1 MDELKRE
8 IGYKIK
14 TIRRSCG
21 KTQIDICGD
30 ESELTIRQLARIE
43 NGQALAT
50 LPKLLL
56 IADKLGVSLQ
66 NIVDV
71 KVIEIPKGFLKL
83 KDELIHSQTYADK
96 GRIEWKEAILEEIY
110 ENYYEN
116 LPEEEQLIVD
126 VTQARFDI
134 YGSSDVTYGLG
145 LVEEYFQQLLKKKYF
160 SVNDLLII
168 ELYFF
173 CCAMGLED
181 KEHFEELAQK
191 VLLCSEYE
199 DKASLVQMEKVLLSL
214 FIQIQTEDSLIYIQ
228 TFEKII
234 AKTRHV
240 FYRPHLF
247 LLKAKYAL
255 FVDKNILEAESFYEK
270 AISLAE
276 LLDDQ
281 VLVQRILAEKQI
293 DFPTTWLLS
302 HVVFFMFL
310 LY

>member
-14 TIRRSCG
+14 TIRRSRG

-71 KVIEIPKGFLKL
+71 KAIEIPKAFLKL
-83 KDELIHSQTYADK
+83 KDELIHSQTYADEE
-96 GRIEWKEAILEEIY
+96 RIKRKEAILEEIY

-116 LPEEEQLIVD
+116 LPEEEQLVVD

-134 YGSSDVTYGLG
+134 YGSSDATYGLG

-199 DKASLVQMEKVLLSL
+199 DKASLAQMEKVLLSL

-255 FVDKNILEAESFYEK
+255 FVDKNVAEAESFYEK

-281 VLVQRILAEKQI
+281 VLVQKILAEKQI
-293 DFPTTWLLS
+293 DFPTT
-302 HVVFFMFL
+302 
-310 LY
+310 

>member
-71 KVIEIPKGFLKL
+71 KAIEIPKAFLKL
-83 KDELIHSQTYADK
+83 KDELIHSQTYADEE
-96 GRIEWKEAILEEIY
+96 RIKRKEAILEEIY

-116 LPEEEQLIVD
+116 LPEEEQLVVD

-134 YGSSDVTYGLG
+134 YGSSDATYGLG
-145 LVEEYFQQLLKKKYF
+145 VVEEYFQQLLKKKYF

-173 CCAMGLED
+173 CCAMGLEE

-199 DKASLVQMEKVLLSL
+199 DKASLAQMEKVLLSL

-255 FVDKNILEAESFYEK
+255 FVDKNVAEAESFYEK

-281 VLVQRILAEKQI
+281 VLVQKILAEKQI
-293 DFPTTWLLS
+293 DFPTT
-302 HVVFFMFL
+302 
-310 LY
+310 

>member
-96 GRIEWKEAILEEIY
+96 GRIEQKEAILEEIY

-293 DFPTTWLLS
+293 DFPTT
-302 HVVFFMFL
+302 
-310 LY
+310 

>member
-8 IGYKIK
+8 IGHKIK

-71 KVIEIPKGFLKL
+71 KAIEIPKAFLKL
-83 KDELIHSQTYADK
+83 KDELIHSQTYADEE
-96 GRIEWKEAILEEIY
+96 RIKRKEAILEEIY

-116 LPEEEQLIVD
+116 LPEEEQLVVD

-134 YGSSDVTYGLG
+134 YGSSDATYGLG

-181 KEHFEELAQK
+181 KEHFEELSQK

-199 DKASLVQMEKVLLSL
+199 DKASLAQMEKVLLSL

-255 FVDKNILEAESFYEK
+255 FVDKNVAEAESFYEK

-281 VLVQRILAEKQI
+281 VLVQKILAEKQI
-293 DFPTTWLLS
+293 DFPTT
-302 HVVFFMFL
+302 
-310 LY
+310 

>member
-71 KVIEIPKGFLKL
+71 KAIEIPKVFLKL

-96 GRIEWKEAILEEIY
+96 RRIERKEAILEEIY

-134 YGSSDVTYGLG
+134 YGGSDATYGLG

-199 DKASLVQMEKVLLSL
+199 DKAILAQMEKVLLSL

-293 DFPTTWLLS
+293 DFPTT
-302 HVVFFMFL
+302 
-310 LY
+310 

>member
-1 MDELKRE
+1 MDELKCE

-96 GRIEWKEAILEEIY
+96 GRIERKEAILEEIY

-293 DFPTTWLLS
+293 DFPTT
-302 HVVFFMFL
+302 
-310 LY
+310 

>member
-66 NIVDV
+66 SIVDV

-96 GRIEWKEAILEEIY
+96 GRIERKEAILEEIY

-293 DFPTTWLLS
+293 DFPTT
-302 HVVFFMFL
+302 
-310 LY
+310 

>member
-43 NGQALAT
+43 NGQVLAT

-71 KVIEIPKGFLKL
+71 KAIEIPKAFLKL

-96 GRIEWKEAILEEIY
+96 RRIERKEAILEEIY

-134 YGSSDVTYGLG
+134 YGSSDATYGLG

-199 DKASLVQMEKVLLSL
+199 DKASLAQMEKVLLSL

-255 FVDKNILEAESFYEK
+255 FVEKNILEAESFYEK

-281 VLVQRILAEKQI
+281 ILVQRILEEKQI
-293 DFPTTWLLS
+293 DFPTT
-302 HVVFFMFL
+302 
-310 LY
+310 

>member
-71 KVIEIPKGFLKL
+71 KAIEIPKAFLKL

-96 GRIEWKEAILEEIY
+96 RRIERKEAILEEIY

-134 YGSSDVTYGLG
+134 YGGSDATYGLG

-199 DKASLVQMEKVLLSL
+199 DKASLAQMEKVLLSL

-293 DFPTTWLLS
+293 DFPTT
-302 HVVFFMFL
+302 
-310 LY
+310 

>member
-96 GRIEWKEAILEEIY
+96 GRIERKEAILEEIY

-181 KEHFEELAQK
+181 KEHFEELSQK

-199 DKASLVQMEKVLLSL
+199 DKASLAQMEKVLLSL

-293 DFPTTWLLS
+293 DFPTT
-302 HVVFFMFL
+302 
-310 LY
+310 

>member
-71 KVIEIPKGFLKL
+71 KAIEIPKAFLKL

-96 GRIEWKEAILEEIY
+96 RRIERKEAILEEIY

-134 YGSSDVTYGLG
+134 YGGSDATYGLG

-173 CCAMGLED
+173 CCAMGLEE

-199 DKASLVQMEKVLLSL
+199 DKASLAQMEKVLLSL

-255 FVDKNILEAESFYEK
+255 FVEKNILEAESFYEK

-293 DFPTTWLLS
+293 DFPTT
-302 HVVFFMFL
+302 
-310 LY
+310 

>member
-43 NGQALAT
+43 NGQVLAT

-96 GRIEWKEAILEEIY
+96 GRIERKEAILEEIY

-181 KEHFEELAQK
+181 KEHFEELSQK

-199 DKASLVQMEKVLLSL
+199 DKASLAQMEKVLLSL

-293 DFPTTWLLS
+293 DFPTT
-302 HVVFFMFL
+302 
-310 LY
+310 

>member
-96 GRIEWKEAILEEIY
+96 GRIERKEAILEEIY

-173 CCAMGLED
+173 CCAMELED

-199 DKASLVQMEKVLLSL
+199 DKDSLVQMEKVLLSL

-255 FVDKNILEAESFYEK
+255 FVDKNVAEAESFYEK

-281 VLVQRILAEKQI
+281 VLVQKILAEKQI
-293 DFPTTWLLS
+293 DFPTT
-302 HVVFFMFL
+302 
-310 LY
+310 

>member
-96 GRIEWKEAILEEIY
+96 GRIERKEAILEEIY

-293 DFPTTWLLS
+293 DFSTT
-302 HVVFFMFL
+302 
-310 LY
+310 

>member
-71 KVIEIPKGFLKL
+71 KAIEIPKAFLKL

-96 GRIEWKEAILEEIY
+96 RRIERKEAILEEIY

-134 YGSSDVTYGLG
+134 YGSSDATYGLG

-199 DKASLVQMEKVLLSL
+199 DKASLAQMEKVLLSL

-234 AKTRHV
+234 AKTRHI

-293 DFPTTWLLS
+293 DFPTT
-302 HVVFFMFL
+302 
-310 LY
+310 

>member
-96 GRIEWKEAILEEIY
+96 GRIERKEAILEEIY
-110 ENYYEN
+110 ENYHEN

-293 DFPTTWLLS
+293 DFPTT
-302 HVVFFMFL
+302 
-310 LY
+310 

>member
-71 KVIEIPKGFLKL
+71 KAIEIPKAFLKL

-96 GRIEWKEAILEEIY
+96 RRIERKEAILEEIY

-134 YGSSDVTYGLG
+134 YGSSDATYGLG

-199 DKASLVQMEKVLLSL
+199 DKASLAQMGKVLLSL

-234 AKTRHV
+234 AKTRHI

-293 DFPTTWLLS
+293 DFPTT
-302 HVVFFMFL
+302 
-310 LY
+310 

>member
-83 KDELIHSQTYADK
+83 KDELIHSQTYADEE
-96 GRIEWKEAILEEIY
+96 RIKRKEAILEEIY

-199 DKASLVQMEKVLLSL
+199 DKDSLVQMEKVLLSL

-255 FVDKNILEAESFYEK
+255 FVDKNVAEAESFYEK

-281 VLVQRILAEKQI
+281 VLVQKILAEKQI
-293 DFPTTWLLS
+293 DFPTT
-302 HVVFFMFL
+302 
-310 LY
+310 

>member
-14 TIRRSCG
+14 TIRRSRG

-71 KVIEIPKGFLKL
+71 KAIEIPKAFLKL

-96 GRIEWKEAILEEIY
+96 RRIERKEAILEEIY

-116 LPEEEQLIVD
+116 LPEEEQLIVA

-134 YGSSDVTYGLG
+134 YGSSDATYGLG

-199 DKASLVQMEKVLLSL
+199 DKASLAQMEKVLLSL

-234 AKTRHV
+234 AKTRHI

-293 DFPTTWLLS
+293 DFPTT
-302 HVVFFMFL
+302 
-310 LY
+310 

>member
-71 KVIEIPKGFLKL
+71 KAIEIPKAFLKL

-96 GRIEWKEAILEEIY
+96 RRIERKEAILEEIY

-134 YGSSDVTYGLG
+134 YGSSDATYGLG

-199 DKASLVQMEKVLLSL
+199 DKASLAQMEKVLLSL

-234 AKTRHV
+234 AKTRHI

-255 FVDKNILEAESFYEK
+255 FVEKNILEAESFYEK
-270 AISLAE
+270 AISLAD

-293 DFPTTWLLS
+293 DFPTT
-302 HVVFFMFL
+302 
-310 LY
+310 

>member
-96 GRIEWKEAILEEIY
+96 GRIERKEAILEEIY

-199 DKASLVQMEKVLLSL
+199 DKASLVQMEKVLLIL

-293 DFPTTWLLS
+293 DFPTT
-302 HVVFFMFL
+302 
-310 LY
+310 

>member
-1 MDELKRE
+1 MDKLKRE

-43 NGQALAT
+43 NRQALAT

-96 GRIEWKEAILEEIY
+96 GRIERKEAILEEIY

-199 DKASLVQMEKVLLSL
+199 DKDSLVQMEKVLLSL

-255 FVDKNILEAESFYEK
+255 FVDKNVAEAESFYEK

-281 VLVQRILAEKQI
+281 VLVQKILAEKQI
-293 DFPTTWLLS
+293 DFPTT
-302 HVVFFMFL
+302 
-310 LY
+310 

>member
-8 IGYKIK
+8 IGHKIK

-71 KVIEIPKGFLKL
+71 KAIEIPKAFLKL

-96 GRIEWKEAILEEIY
+96 RRIERKEAILEEIY

-134 YGSSDVTYGLG
+134 YGGSDATYGLG

-199 DKASLVQMEKVLLSL
+199 DKASLAQMEKVLLSL

-293 DFPTTWLLS
+293 DFPTT
-302 HVVFFMFL
+302 
-310 LY
+310 

>member
-56 IADKLGVSLQ
+56 ITDKLGVSLQ

-96 GRIEWKEAILEEIY
+96 GRIERKEAILEEIY

-293 DFPTTWLLS
+293 DFPTT
-302 HVVFFMFL
+302 
-310 LY
+310 

>member
-43 NGQALAT
+43 NGQALAI

-96 GRIEWKEAILEEIY
+96 GRIERKEAILEEIY

-293 DFPTTWLLS
+293 DFPTT
-302 HVVFFMFL
+302 
-310 LY
+310 

>member
-96 GRIEWKEAILEEIY
+96 GRIERKEVILEEIY

-134 YGSSDVTYGLG
+134 YGSSDVTYGLR

-293 DFPTTWLLS
+293 DFPTT
-302 HVVFFMFL
+302 
-310 LY
+310 

>member
-71 KVIEIPKGFLKL
+71 KAIEIPKAFLKL

-96 GRIEWKEAILEEIY
+96 RRIERKEAILEEIY

-134 YGSSDVTYGLG
+134 YGSSDATYGLG

-160 SVNDLLII
+160 SVNDLLIL

-199 DKASLVQMEKVLLSL
+199 DKASLAQMEKVLLSL

-293 DFPTTWLLS
+293 DFPTT
-302 HVVFFMFL
+302 
-310 LY
+310 

>member
-1 MDELKRE
+1 M
-8 IGYKIK
+8 
-14 TIRRSCG
+14 
-21 KTQIDICGD
+21 
-30 ESELTIRQLARIE
+30 
-43 NGQALAT
+43 
-50 LPKLLL
+50 
-56 IADKLGVSLQ
+56 
-66 NIVDV
+66 
-71 KVIEIPKGFLKL
+71 
-83 KDELIHSQTYADK
+83 
-96 GRIEWKEAILEEIY
+96 
-110 ENYYEN
+110 
-116 LPEEEQLIVD
+116 PEEEQLIVD

-134 YGSSDVTYGLG
+134 YGSSDVTYGLR

-293 DFPTTWLLS
+293 DFPTT
-302 HVVFFMFL
+302 
-310 LY
+310 

>member
-96 GRIEWKEAILEEIY
+96 GRIERKEAILEEIY

-168 ELYFF
+168 ELYFL

-199 DKASLVQMEKVLLSL
+199 DKDSLVQMEKVLLSL

-255 FVDKNILEAESFYEK
+255 FVDKNVAEAESFYEK

-281 VLVQRILAEKQI
+281 VLVQKILAEKQI
-293 DFPTTWLLS
+293 DFPTT
-302 HVVFFMFL
+302 
-310 LY
+310 

>member
-8 IGYKIK
+8 IDYKIK

-96 GRIEWKEAILEEIY
+96 GRIERKEAILEEIY

-293 DFPTTWLLS
+293 DFPTT
-302 HVVFFMFL
+302 
-310 LY
+310 

>member
-66 NIVDV
+66 NIADV

-96 GRIEWKEAILEEIY
+96 GRIERKEAILEEIY

-199 DKASLVQMEKVLLSL
+199 DKDSLVQMEKVLLSL

-255 FVDKNILEAESFYEK
+255 FVDKNVAEAESFYEK

-281 VLVQRILAEKQI
+281 VLVQKILAEKQI
-293 DFPTTWLLS
+293 DFPTT
-302 HVVFFMFL
+302 
-310 LY
+310 

>member
-71 KVIEIPKGFLKL
+71 KVIEISKGFLKL

-96 GRIEWKEAILEEIY
+96 GRIERKEAILEEIY

-199 DKASLVQMEKVLLSL
+199 DKDSLVQMEKVLLSL

-255 FVDKNILEAESFYEK
+255 FVDKNVAEAESFYEK

-281 VLVQRILAEKQI
+281 VLVQKILAEKQI
-293 DFPTTWLLS
+293 DFPTT
-302 HVVFFMFL
+302 
-310 LY
+310 

>member
-96 GRIEWKEAILEEIY
+96 GRIERKEAILEEIY

-145 LVEEYFQQLLKKKYF
+145 LVEEYFQQLLKK
-160 SVNDLLII
+160 NI
-168 ELYFF
+168 
-173 CCAMGLED
+173 
-181 KEHFEELAQK
+181 
-191 VLLCSEYE
+191 
-199 DKASLVQMEKVLLSL
+199 
-214 FIQIQTEDSLIYIQ
+214 
-228 TFEKII
+228 
-234 AKTRHV
+234 
-240 FYRPHLF
+240 F
-247 LLKAKYAL
+247 L
-255 FVDKNILEAESFYEK
+255 
-270 AISLAE
+270 
-276 LLDDQ
+276 
-281 VLVQRILAEKQI
+281 
-293 DFPTTWLLS
+293 
-302 HVVFFMFL
+302 
-310 LY
+310 

>member
-43 NGQALAT
+43 NGQVLAT

-96 GRIEWKEAILEEIY
+96 GRIERKEAILEEIY

-199 DKASLVQMEKVLLSL
+199 DKASLAQMEKVLLSL

-281 VLVQRILAEKQI
+281 ILVQRILEEKQI
-293 DFPTTWLLS
+293 DFPTT
-302 HVVFFMFL
+302 
-310 LY
+310 

>member
-96 GRIEWKEAILEEIY
+96 GRIERKESILEEIY

-293 DFPTTWLLS
+293 DFPTT
-302 HVVFFMFL
+302 
-310 LY
+310 

>member
-96 GRIEWKEAILEEIY
+96 GRIERKEAILEEIY

-199 DKASLVQMEKVLLSL
+199 DKDSLVQMEKVLLSL

-281 VLVQRILAEKQI
+281 VLVQKILAEKQI
-293 DFPTTWLLS
+293 DFPTT
-302 HVVFFMFL
+302 
-310 LY
+310 

>member
-96 GRIEWKEAILEEIY
+96 GRIERKEAILEEIY

-276 LLDDQ
+276 LLADQ

-293 DFPTTWLLS
+293 DFPTT
-302 HVVFFMFL
+302 
-310 LY
+310 

>member
-96 GRIEWKEAILEEIY
+96 GRIERKEAILEEIY

-134 YGSSDVTYGLG
+134 YGSSDVTYGLV

-181 KEHFEELAQK
+181 KEHFEELSQK

-199 DKASLVQMEKVLLSL
+199 DKASLAQMEKVLLSL

-293 DFPTTWLLS
+293 DFPTT
-302 HVVFFMFL
+302 
-310 LY
+310 

>member
-96 GRIEWKEAILEEIY
+96 GRIERKEAILEEIY

-199 DKASLVQMEKVLLSL
+199 DKASLVQMEKVLLNL

-293 DFPTTWLLS
+293 DFPTT
-302 HVVFFMFL
+302 
-310 LY
+310 

>member
-83 KDELIHSQTYADK
+83 KDELIRSQTYADK
-96 GRIEWKEAILEEIY
+96 GRIERKEAILEEIY

-293 DFPTTWLLS
+293 DFPTT
-302 HVVFFMFL
+302 
-310 LY
+310 